1 MPTLSLFPHPPV
13 FLVSE
18 TETPDRF
25 IFSVSS
31 TTQLGIAGGK
41 RVILSLLASGGWHC
55 KSCIGRPKC
64 HHVNL
69 CRKYAIDAGILDDDG
84 ALVPDLVSDS
94 PSIDNPS
101 PVPSSVKQPV
111 SFLPIPPPRWCRL
124 PSDSLE
130 YPSPPRYD
138 SLPSFLPLD
147 PLSRCSCGLLKP
159 CGITTGVRRRY
170 TIFGLRSAAQSTIEV
185 ADCSSC
191 SHSRRQFGPDCGTV
205 GVFNWN
211 NTFGFTHELLNEYTS
226 LFTCTQTPFS
236 SFVTSRHRAYIESSS
251 PAAFCST
258 ETFTRVWFA
267 FTRLQ
272 ALESWKECPIC
283 GKHPELVI
291 ADGVSIAYSSSK
303 FAIGL
308 LPPSAVT
315 KNSPANFSVT
325 PSTSDSRKALQDR
338 KARKE
343 IQALVVTKSPPRHFT
358 PTSNLPPPVSSIV
371 SLYLR
376 LAENSLGTAIRELL
390 AQVCSFR

>member
-1 MPTLSLFPHPPV
+1 MPVLSPLPHPPV

-18 TETPDRF
+18 TGTLDRF

-31 TTQLGIAGGK
+31 TTQSGIAGGK
-41 RVILSLLASGGWHC
+41 RVILSLLAGGSWRC
-55 KSCIGRPKC
+55 KSCVGRPKC
-64 HHVNL
+64 HHVDL

-84 ALVPDLVSDS
+84 TLVSDLVSDL
-94 PSIDNPS
+94 PIDDPS

-124 PSDSLE
+124 PSDSLD
-130 YPSPPRYD
+130 YPSPPCYD
-138 SLPSFLPLD
+138 SLPAYFPLD
-147 PLSRCSCGLLKP
+147 FLSRCSCGLLKP
-159 CGITTGVRRRY
+159 PGITTGVWRQY
-170 TIFGLRSAAQSTIEV
+170 TIFGLRSAVRSTIEV
-185 ADCSSC
+185 ADCLSC

-211 NTFGFTHELLNEYTS
+211 NTFGFTHEVLNEYTS

-251 PAAFCST
+251 PVTFCST

-272 ALESWKECPIC
+272 ALESQKECPIC

-291 ADGVSIAYSSSK
+291 ADGVSIGYSSSK
-303 FAIGL
+303 FAVGL

-315 KNSPANFSVT
+315 ENSPTNFSVT
-325 PSTSDSRKALQDR
+325 SSSADSRKAIRDR

-343 IQALVVTKSPPRHFT
+343 IQALVATKSPPQRFT
-358 PTSNLPPPVSSIV
+358 PTSNLPPPVSSVV
-371 SLYLR
+371 SLYLP
-376 LAENSLGTAIRELL
+376 LAGKLLGTAIRELL